1 MTPEEKHLL
10 ERMGEGLDFCM
21 DCAMSKIS
29 DDDKY
34 SEMVDLQNEIK
45 ELLQEACHK

>member
-1 MTPEEKHLL
+1 MTPKEKELVKK
-10 ERMGEGLDFCM
+10 MGEGLEFCM
-21 DCAMSKIS
+21 DWAMSKIS

-45 ELLQEACHK
+45 ELLQEVCHD